1 MLKFVLPQLKGRI
14 VNSGPSEYTKFE
26 DSSSLIPFEI
36 YLAHKIFKFHFQGDT
51 TQKGHNSDI
60 KIWSNIFS

>member
-1 MLKFVLPQLKGRI
+1 MLKFVLPQLKGKI

-36 YLAHKIFKFHFQGDT
+36 YLAHKIFKFHFQEDT
-51 TQKGHNSDI
+51 TQKGA
-60 KIWSNIFS
+60 